1 MRCHGELNIPE
12 GYLERHRTLIESLRQ
27 DYIERI
33 QQRARVWLQIEI
45 SVEQCDAM
53 FEQQILNSGMVYK
66 EAMEVLNQMH
76 RKTMDRQASRERK
89 TKI

>member
-1 MRCHGELNIPE
+1 MRCHGELNIPK
-12 GYLERHRTLIESLRQ
+12 GYLERHRASIEGLRQ

-33 QQRARVWLQIEI
+33 QHRARAWLQIEV

-53 FEQQILNSGMVYK
+53 FEEHILNSGMEYQ
-66 EAMEVLNQMH
+66 EAIEVLNQMH